1 MTVGA
6 ITKVT
11 RAVIL
16 DAAREWLGTP
26 YVHQASCLG
35 VGCDCLGL
43 VRGVWRSLYG
53 REPEIM
59 PNYSPDWAEAK
70 RAETLF
76 EAAARWMVAVEPKAA
91 KQGDVILFRWRK
103 NLPAKHIAILT
114 DQTRFIH
121 ACEGVPVSEVA
132 FSGWWQRR
140 VAYAFQFPCLIEE

>member
-1 MTVGA
+1 MV
-6 ITKVT
+6 IKPIKKVT
-11 RAVIL
+11 RPIIL

-53 REPEIM
+53 REPETM

-76 EAAARWMVAVEPKAA
+76 DAASRWMAEVEPNEAR
-91 KQGDVILFRWRK
+91 QGDVVLFRWRQ

-114 DQTRFIH
+114 DQMRFVH
-121 ACEGVPVSEVA
+121 ACESVPVCEVA

-140 VAYAFQFPCLIEE
+140 VAYAFQFPCLVEE